1 MSQFKKIMLVTTLC
15 ALPVLTASA
24 YWQKPIYE
32 KPDGANVGARVTFAY
47 KDDSMFHVNTK
58 PGFVTD
64 IQLRDGEDLTYVA
77 GGDTKSWLIDKA
89 KVGSVQHVYIKP
101 MEPGKHTNIIV
112 NTDMHT
118 YRLDVWSSMEEYDPL
133 ITFSFPEDR
142 KAGLRKPY
150 LSDTS
155 RFGGRFMNRDY
166 EIHAKQEEK
175 YRELIP
181 SHIMDDGQRTYIKI
195 PATNRYDMPVLYMIN
210 PWDKKR
216 TLINY
221 RVLNGY
227 FVADTVMAHGIL
239 LYHQKYGIDFY
250 NRKKAGIRG
259 NGPSMREKLEAIQR
273 EGEEE
278 FAEMTGHRN
287 DGYAAS
293 NPVEDEVYEVPEK
306 PVRRMRDAVPAR
318 TEEETIVVPVDADT
332 EVVMEAEVVPETE
345 PVVQRQ
351 PAQPQPAPQYVPP
364 QPVQQPPVQMQPQQ
378 APQGR
383 YPGMGEIGES
393 IAASAGLGG
402 APAAVRPASIASS
415 TAEEASLMAS
425 VNRMRG
431 PMAVTLDDGRVIRME
446 EDKYK
451 ELPAKLRMQLIA
463 AGRVSPIQE

>member
-1 MSQFKKIMLVTTLC
+1 MGQLKKIMLIGSLC
-15 ALPVLTASA
+15 VLPVMTASA
-24 YWQKPIYE
+24 YWQKPVYE
-32 KPDGANVGARVTFAY
+32 KPDGANVGARVTFSY

-64 IQLRDGEDLTYVA
+64 IQLREGEDLTYVA

-101 MEPGKHTNIIV
+101 LEPDKHTNIIV

-118 YRLDVWSSMEEYDPL
+118 YRLDVWSSMDEYDPL

-142 KAGLRKPY
+142 KMNATGKSGLLPEA
-150 LSDTS
+150 S

-166 EIHAKQEEK
+166 EIHAKNEEK
-175 YRELIP
+175 YKELIP
-181 SHIMDDGQRTYIKI
+181 THIMDDGKRTYIKI
-195 PATNRYDMPVLYMIN
+195 PDTNRYDMPVLYMIN

-227 FVADTVMAHGIL
+227 FVADVVMAHGIL

-259 NGPSMREKLEAIQR
+259 NGPSMREKVDTIQR
-273 EGEEE
+273 ENEED
-278 FAEMTGHRN
+278 FQDFVAHDDNR
-287 DGYAAS
+287 YAAP
-293 NPVEDEVYEVPEK
+293 NPVEEETYTVPPEAEPV
-306 PVRRMRDAVPAR
+306 PVRRVEQP
-318 TEEETIVVPVDADT
+318 
-332 EVVMEAEVVPETE
+332 
-345 PVVQRQ
+345 VQRQ
-351 PAQPQPAPQYVPP
+351 AATPEPQYVAP
-364 QPVQQPPVQMQPQQ
+364 QPVTQQPVQAAPVRNDDMYIQ
-378 APQGR
+378 
-383 YPGMGEIGES
+383 YPGMGEVGETV
-393 IAASAGLGG
+393 AANAGLAAQPSGG
-402 APAAVRPASIASS
+402 YQHAVSS
-415 TAEEASLMAS
+415 SPVPQETEQNGAGRVA
-425 VNRMRG
+425 MRG

-451 ELPAKLRMQLIA
+451 ALPAKLRLQLIA